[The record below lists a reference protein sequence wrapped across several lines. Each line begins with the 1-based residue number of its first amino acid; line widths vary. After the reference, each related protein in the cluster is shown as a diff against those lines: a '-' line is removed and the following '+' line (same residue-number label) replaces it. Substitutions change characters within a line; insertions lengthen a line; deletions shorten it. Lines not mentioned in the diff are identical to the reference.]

1 MKAIIG
7 GYEFTHILNTK
18 RGAVTH
24 LLVENDIV
32 TKVQNDTGLITAI
45 EGMKLLDAKK
55 YVRNI
60 LKYKSMIINIS

>member
-24 LLVENDIV
+24 LLVENDVVI
-32 TKVQNDTGLITAI
+32 KVQNNTGMITAI
-45 EGMKLLDAKK
+45 EGMKLLEAQRH
-55 YVRNI
+55 VRDV
-60 LKYKSMIINIS
+60 LKYKSMIIAI

>member
-1 MKAIIG
+1 MRATIG

-45 EGMKLLDAKK
+45 EGMGILQAKK
-55 YVRNI
+55 YVRDT
-60 LKYKSMIINIS
+60 LKYKSMIIKI